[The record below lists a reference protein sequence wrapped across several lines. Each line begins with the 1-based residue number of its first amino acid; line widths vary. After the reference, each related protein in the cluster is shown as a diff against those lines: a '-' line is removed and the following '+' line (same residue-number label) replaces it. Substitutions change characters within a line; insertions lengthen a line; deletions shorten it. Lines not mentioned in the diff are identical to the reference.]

1 MKIDIVAESV
11 EENMS
16 LLKQLTSIIL
26 KHLPENIEPET
37 EFWIYGYDMVND
49 LKPLLTQYKDKKFKE
64 IIIRVASTEIFV
76 SNYVDNSFKSYG
88 SYNHIKNNININLA
102 GIVSNAIK
110 WNANLVTKSL
120 KLKSTILHELRHLAQ
135 YADYPD
141 YYEKNLRVDLTNVKS
156 NDEVKQRMSQAY
168 KTRKIEID
176 AAWHHILD
184 ETNPVNYKTPSKYVK
199 RVMDTLTNY
208 KTLTSDQLKHYKIKT
223 SRYYYLINRKENLDD
238 IKHYVDELFKEK
250 EYANLKEFVKEAL
263 IFYFGSDFD
272 YDNSSPKEQKQFNDI
287 KNIAISVFKSANL

>member
-37 EFWIYGYDMVND
+37 EFWIYGYDMVNE

-110 WNANLVTKSL
+110 WNANLFT
-120 KLKSTILHELRHLAQ
+120 
-135 YADYPD
+135 
-141 YYEKNLRVDLTNVKS
+141 
-156 NDEVKQRMSQAY
+156 
-168 KTRKIEID
+168 
-176 AAWHHILD
+176 
-184 ETNPVNYKTPSKYVK
+184 
-199 RVMDTLTNY
+199 
-208 KTLTSDQLKHYKIKT
+208 
-223 SRYYYLINRKENLDD
+223 
-238 IKHYVDELFKEK
+238 
-250 EYANLKEFVKEAL
+250 
-263 IFYFGSDFD
+263 
-272 YDNSSPKEQKQFNDI
+272 
-287 KNIAISVFKSANL
+287 